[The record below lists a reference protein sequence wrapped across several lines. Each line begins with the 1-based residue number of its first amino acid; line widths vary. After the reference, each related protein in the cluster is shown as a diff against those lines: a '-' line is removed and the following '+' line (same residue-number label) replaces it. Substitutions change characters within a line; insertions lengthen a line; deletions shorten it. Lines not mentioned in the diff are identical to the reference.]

1 MLKPAKK
8 LHKFSHPPVN
18 SDKLQVIIIT
28 GLAGAGKSTALNAL
42 EDMGFYAIDNLP
54 VFLLEPLLTQTAA
67 GKLPHKKL
75 ALVMDCRD
83 PAFFS
88 SFAPVVSHLKNTIEL
103 DILFLDSA
111 EEALLRRFNQLRRQ
125 HPMATDCTIREAIS
139 REKERLSEL
148 QKLATRVIDT
158 TSLTPTDL
166 ARQLRSLYAGGDSN
180 QRLAVNLIS
189 FGFKHGGPPSETEL
203 LWDVRFLPNPYWVPE
218 LKPHTGL
225 EQEVADFVLQNET
238 SSRFFSLLQPLLAF
252 LIPEYIKGGKT
263 QLTIAIGCTG
273 GKHRSVAVT
282 EKVKELL
289 LRQDVKLFITHRD
302 IDKA

>member
-1 MLKPAKK
+1 M
-8 LHKFSHPPVN
+8 N
-18 SDKLQVIIIT
+18 SDNLQVIIIT

-54 VFLLEPLLTQTAA
+54 VFLLESLLTQTAS
-67 GKLPHKKL
+67 GKLPHRKL

-83 PAFFS
+83 PSFFS
-88 SFAPVVSHLKNTIEL
+88 SFAPVVSHIKNTITI
-103 DILFLDSA
+103 DILFLDSS
-111 EEALLRRFNQLRRQ
+111 EEALLRRFSQLRRQ
-125 HPMATDCTIREAIS
+125 HPLAADCTIREAIS
-139 REKERLSEL
+139 LEKSRLLDL

-166 ARQLRSLYAGGDSN
+166 ARQLRNFFGSDDSEG
-180 QRLAVNLIS
+180 RLVVNLIS
-189 FGFKHGGPPSETEL
+189 FGFKHGSPSETDL
-203 LWDVRFLPNPYWVPE
+203 LWDVRFLPNPYWVPD

-225 EQEVADFVLQNET
+225 EEKVANYVLQNET
-238 SSRFFSLLQPLLAF
+238 SNRFFALLDPLLSF
-252 LIPEYIKGGKT
+252 LIPEYTKGGKA

-289 LRQDVKLFITHRD
+289 SRLNVKLFVSHRD